1 MDHIH
6 KLVFKYPF
14 WFENACFSW
23 NIYLINVFNH
33 LATMKEKDKKA
44 DRLEKGSK
52 LDQHLAEKRKPNAQR
67 NRKSILS
74 RKGWKVT

>member
-1 MDHIH
+1 
-6 KLVFKYPF
+6 
-14 WFENACFSW
+14 
-23 NIYLINVFNH
+23 
-33 LATMKEKDKKA
+33 MKEKDQKA
-44 DRLEKGSK
+44 KFDCLEKGSK